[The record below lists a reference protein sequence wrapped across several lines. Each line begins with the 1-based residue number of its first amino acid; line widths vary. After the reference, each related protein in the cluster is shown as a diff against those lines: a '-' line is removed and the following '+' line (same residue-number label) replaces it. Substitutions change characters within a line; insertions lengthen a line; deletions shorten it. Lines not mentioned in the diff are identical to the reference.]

1 MKIRNFLKS
10 GHTPT
15 LLASL
20 MYFDV
25 SFMVWVLLGPLT
37 PFISEQLQLNSAQKG
52 LLTAIPLLGGSL
64 FRPVLGI
71 LSDRIGGRRAGLLGL
86 ALTLIP
92 LVLGWKFAH
101 TLGQFYFLGLLLG
114 VAGASFA
121 VALPLA
127 GAWYPPEHQGL
138 AMGITGAGNSG
149 TLLAT
154 LFAPRLAQAFG
165 YRNTFGL
172 AMLPVALTLLLFA
185 IAARN
190 SPRRPP
196 APSWSDYRG
205 VLREADTG
213 WFCFM
218 YSLTFGGFVGL
229 ASFLTVFFRDQF
241 HVSKLQAGDFTT
253 LVVVA
258 GSFLRPVGGY
268 LADRIGGYRLLLMV
282 LAGVGIS
289 IAATGL
295 SSSLP
300 FVVALL
306 FVTMGML
313 GMGNGAVFQ
322 LVPQR
327 FPTRVGIVTG
337 LVGAAGGLGGFLL
350 PSALGVIKLKTGT
363 FGAGLLLCAG
373 AYFIG
378 AAMLL
383 QLGTLWNGLWRED
396 SVQRAGIFCY
406 RRLFRGFAQKASDS
420 SQPS

>member
-1 MKIRNFLKS
+1 MKIREFLKS

-37 PFISEQLQLNSAQKG
+37 PFISEQLQLNAAQKG
-52 LLTAIPLLGGSL
+52 LMTAIPLLGGSL
-64 FRPVLGI
+64 FRPVLGM

-101 TLGQFYFLGLLLG
+101 TLGQFYFLGLLMG

-149 TLLAT
+149 TLIAT
-154 LFAPRLAQAFG
+154 LLAPR
-165 YRNTFGL
+165 
-172 AMLPVALTLLLFA
+172 VALTLLIFA
-185 IAARN
+185 AAARN

-196 APSWSDYRG
+196 APAWSDYHG
-205 VLREADTG
+205 ILREADTG

-218 YSLTFGGFVGL
+218 YGLTFGGFVGL
-229 ASFLTVFFRDQF
+229 ASFLTVFFHDQF

-282 LAGVGIS
+282 LAGVGTT
-289 IAATGL
+289 IAVTGL

-363 FGAGLLLCAG
+363 FGAGLLICAG

-383 QLGTLWNGLWRED
+383 QLGSLWNDLWHED
-396 SVQRAGIFCY
+396 SIQRAGIFCY
-406 RRLFRGFAQKASDS
+406 RRLFRGFAQRAGDS